1 VVYANEGPDRRLEAC
16 PYCGP
21 LRLGAVAFTHW
32 MKIDLL
38 LLSRSTNGRARGR
51 AHVEPLCARKETGNE
66 LPNRVGRD
74 SRNWWCWSGRQC
86 DTREKPWARM
96 MCFSGFDMGNL
107 QPVLAVFRSLLL
119 YNVLKKCA
127 STSIKELQ
135 LQYKKK
141 SCGLSY
147 HLVSK
152 QLA

>member
-1 VVYANEGPDRRLEAC
+1 MVVYAKEGPDRRLEAC

-21 LRLGAVAFTHW
+21 LRLGTVAFTHW

-51 AHVEPLCARKETGNE
+51 AHVSALRT
-66 LPNRVGRD
+66 
-74 SRNWWCWSGRQC
+74 
-86 DTREKPWARM
+86 

-107 QPVLAVFRSLLL
+107 QPALAVFRSPLL

-141 SCGLSY
+141 SCGLPY